1 MKIKYNKKTDSVYF
15 HFNSSQYSHSKK
27 ITDGVIVDI
36 SKSGKPM
43 GIEILDATGVI
54 KNFDPKKLNL
64 HPAV

>member
-27 ITDGVIVDI
+27 ITDGVMVDI

-43 GIEILDATGVI
+43 GIEVLDATSVI
-54 KNFDPKKLNL
+54 KNFDPKKLTL
-64 HPAV
+64 RAAI